1 MEGAFLPQ
9 LECLERRE
17 VPAVSGISF
26 ARGALSV
33 RLDYRGGE
41 LELLGASATADNNFR
56 LRFNGAPVGNASGYN
71 ITAGITV
78 TGGDGGDII
87 TIEPQAAGRSWRI
100 PGNLTINSGNNA
112 DIINI
117 QNSVRGAGFVSGTV
131 SLNTGNGND
140 QVFLANTNATDSLA
154 VGRLFSLN
162 GGNGADSITSSKGT
176 LNLRGFA
183 SVLSV
188 NTVNLSPDAGGG
200 ITVAGLQITNPLQQA
215 FNNSLTIDGT
225 AAAVTI
231 TGNLGYSSNEREDT
245 VSIDGLA
252 ITGDVNLGLGNG
264 DNTVAFSAN
273 APVAIAGSLVVNAG
287 NNDDELTLSD
297 ANATTIDTSLRL
309 SLGNGTNT
317 VTIDN
322 ATIEGDASFKGGNGN
337 DIINI
342 ATIVDVE
349 ILGSIW
355 AALGNDAGV
364 VADRN
369 ELQLGSNGVASA
381 TVGRALTY
389 FGGSGTDSVALE
401 ENSSVAQLMNI
412 SLGSGQD
419 EVSLAAGSSVGAL
432 KVNFGVD
439 TDPDTF
445 NNLSDADFNIVLVNY
460 VP

>member
-9 LECLERRE
+9 LEYLERRE
-17 VPAVSGISF
+17 VPAVAGISF

-41 LELLGASATADNNFR
+41 LELLGAANNFR
-56 LRFNGAPVGNASGYN
+56 LSFNGAPVGNASGYN
-71 ITAGITV
+71 ITSGITV

-87 TIEPQAAGRSWRI
+87 TIEPRAAGGSWRI

-117 QNSVRGAGFVSGTV
+117 QNSVRGSGFVSGTV
-131 SLNTGNGND
+131 SINTGNGND
-140 QVFLANTNATDSLA
+140 QVFIANANSADSVA
-154 VGRLFSLN
+154 VGRLFSIN
-162 GGNGADSITSSKGT
+162 GGNGADSLTSSSGT
-176 LNLRGFA
+176 LDLRGFA
-183 SVLSV
+183 SVLSF

-200 ITVAGLQITNPLQQA
+200 VTIAGLQVTNPAQQA
-215 FNNSLTIDGT
+215 FNNSLTINGS
-225 AAAVTI
+225 AAAVNI
-231 TGNLGYSSNEREDT
+231 KGNLGYSSNEREDT
-245 VSIDGLA
+245 VALDGLA

-264 DNTVAFSAN
+264 DNAVAISEN
-273 APVAIAGSLVVNAG
+273 GTVAIAGSLVVTGG

-297 ANATTIDTSLRL
+297 ANATTIDTSLRI

-355 AALGNDAGV
+355 AALGNDAGG

-369 ELQLGSNGVASA
+369 ELQLGLNGVASA
-381 TVGRALTY
+381 TVGRAITY
-389 FGGSGTDSVALE
+389 FGGSGTDSVTLE
-401 ENSSVAQLMNI
+401 ENSSVAQLVNI

-419 EVSLAAGSSVGAL
+419 EMSLSAGSSVGSL